1 MTELSVV
8 GKATLPAWLD
18 QHADARH
25 PRDCVL
31 ERFWRDAR
39 VNRLYEGTTQIQK
52 LIIGRFTTGID
63 AIG

>member
-1 MTELSVV
+1 MARV
-8 GKATLPAWLD
+8 A
-18 QHADARH
+18 ADYAVQIH
-25 PRDCVL
+25 GGYGFSDEFPV